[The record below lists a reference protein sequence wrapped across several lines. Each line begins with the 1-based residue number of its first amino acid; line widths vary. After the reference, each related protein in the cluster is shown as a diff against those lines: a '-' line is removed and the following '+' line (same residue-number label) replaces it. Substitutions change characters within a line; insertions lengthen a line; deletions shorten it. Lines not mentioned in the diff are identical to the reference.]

1 MQRPAHRITVPLLS
15 CLAGALLLVAA
26 AIAADAATSAVVHKP
41 TVDVHSAP
49 DFKSPTVAT
58 LKRDAKVQVAGQQGL
73 WFQVSTQEGKS
84 GFVRVNDV
92 RMEYAGTANGNA
104 GALFTGKAGKGRVS
118 ETAGVRGI
126 DESDL
131 KSASYDSAQFSQM
144 ENNRVT
150 PEAAAA

>member
-1 MQRPAHRITVPLLS
+1 M
-15 CLAGALLLVAA
+15 
-26 AIAADAATSAVVHKP
+26 HKP

-126 DESDL
+126 DHRFHDRGGHTTVPPGFATGGACRHHIGEKETRPKRQQQCYCNPL
-131 KSASYDSAQFSQM
+131 
-144 ENNRVT
+144 NRVRRDRGCLVIG
-150 PEAAAA
+150 